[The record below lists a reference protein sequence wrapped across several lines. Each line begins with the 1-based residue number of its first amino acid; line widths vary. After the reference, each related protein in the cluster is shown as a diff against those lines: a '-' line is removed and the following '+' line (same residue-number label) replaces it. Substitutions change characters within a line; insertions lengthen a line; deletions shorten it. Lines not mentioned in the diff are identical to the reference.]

1 MVDLLLRAETDKS
14 DGKDIVRMMAEQIAP
29 AKPYY
34 PGLEGVAVA
43 VSKITSIDGALGKL
57 MYRGYNIRELAENSS
72 YEEVVYLLLNG
83 ELPTKAQLDELNQKL
98 VASRAI
104 PQQVIDVI
112 RLMPK
117 DSNPMAALRT
127 AVSSLSLYDAESEI
141 NTPEANTSKAIRLT
155 AQFATIVTTFE
166 RIRNGKEPLAPRSDL
181 SHASNF
187 LYMLTGEE
195 PTEVATKT
203 FDTALILHADHEMN
217 ASTFAARVTAS
228 TLSDFYSAVTSA
240 IGALKGPLHG
250 GANTEVMKMLLEIGD
265 EAKVEAYVKEG
276 MAAKKRFMGFGHRVY
291 KTVDPRAQVLRRMA
305 RQLGEA
311 GEPKWYRMSEKI
323 EWMVREEKGLDP
335 NVDFFSASVYY
346 MMGINLDLYTTIFA
360 VSRIAGW
367 SANILEQY
375 ANNRLMRPDTDYQG
389 ASERPYLSMDKR

>member
-1 MVDLLLRAETDKS
+1 
-14 DGKDIVRMMAEQIAP
+14 MMAEKVVP
-29 AKPYY
+29 PKPYY

-43 VSKITSIDGALGKL
+43 VSKITSIDGKAGKL
-57 MYRGYNIRELAENSS
+57 MYRGYIIRDLAENAT

-83 ELPTKAQLDELNQKL
+83 ELPTKSQLDEFNQKL
-98 VASRAI
+98 VAARAI
-104 PQQVIDVI
+104 PQKVIDLI

-127 AVSSLSLYDAESEI
+127 AVSALSLYDAESEV
-141 NTPEANTSKAIRLT
+141 NTPEANSAKAIRLI
-155 AQFATIVTTFE
+155 AQFATIVTAFE

-181 SHASNF
+181 SHAGNF

-195 PTEVATKT
+195 PTAVATRT
-203 FDTALILHADHEMN
+203 FDIALILHADHEMN

-250 GANTEVMKMLLEIGD
+250 GANTEVMKMLLEIG
-265 EAKVEAYVKEG
+265 EESKVEEYVKN
-276 MAAKKRFMGFGHRVY
+276 ALANKQRFMGFGHRVY
-291 KTVDPRAQVLRRMA
+291 KTIDPRAQVLRRMA
-305 RQLGEA
+305 RELGES
-311 GEPKWYRMSEKI
+311 GDPKWYRMSEKI

-389 ASERPYLSMDKR
+389 SPERAYVPMDKR